1 MANDIDV
8 GFGTTVAF
16 TGDPWNAAYVTRVD
30 IGENTRE
37 AIDSS
42 SMSTSGFRTFI
53 AGDIQDPGEAT
64 VDFLWDE
71 SETTYP
77 AISDTAGTLLIT
89 LPGTAAITGTAF
101 PISVKWPEATM
112 DGMMEGSVTFK
123 WDGNTGPTYT
133 ADT

>member
-1 MANDIDV
+1 MANTIDV
-8 GFGTTVAF
+8 GFGATAAIGTW
-16 TGDPWNAAYVTRVD
+16 TAAYVTRIDV
-30 IGENTRE
+30 GEQTRE

-53 AGDIQDPGEAT
+53 AGDVQDPGECT

-77 AISDTAGTLLIT
+77 AISAAAASLTIT
-89 LPGTAAITGTAF
+89 LPGTATIVGTAF
-101 PISVKWPEATM
+101 PISKKLPECTM
-112 DGMMEGSVTFK
+112 DGMMEGSITFK

-133 ADT
+133 QDT